1 MLRLRKL
8 VVRQFRVLETAD
20 IELRPLTVVIGPN
33 GSGKTSLLE
42 ALSLLAVSAE
52 GGLSDRI
59 SQLGGFSHL
68 MTYGGH
74 GLTLGADVESDERA
88 TLNYALKLVP
98 AGGVYAIESE
108 ALTKT
113 TSLTRVYLVR
123 TDGGNMLFP
132 HRTQSDQRTSFA
144 KPNLFESALAQ
155 VPGKFEDIE
164 AFRRCLTATTLY
176 RPIPLGPKS
185 LVRLPQ
191 QLQPSL
197 LPGQEGEQIA
207 SCLYN
212 LRESHS
218 DRFEAVEDTLRAAFP
233 HFARLKLPSVA
244 AGLVVVEWHDK
255 RWSRPLYLNQL
266 SEGMLRFLW
275 MTALLQSPELPITTL
290 IDEPEVSMHPELLSL
305 LADLLRE
312 ASKRV
317 QIVVATQSDRL
328 VRFLRPEEV
337 LVADVGEDG
346 FAKLTWADTFEL
358 DKWLEDYTLDEVWR
372 MGRIGGRA

>member
-1 MLRLRKL
+1 MMRLSKL
-8 VVRQFRVLETAD
+8 IVRNFRVLGTAD
-20 IELRPLTVVIGPN
+20 IDLRPLTVVIGPN

-42 ALSLLAVSAE
+42 ALLLLAVSAE

-59 SQLGGFSHL
+59 SQLGGFSYL
-68 MTYGGH
+68 MTYGAH
-74 GLTLGADVESDERA
+74 YLTVGADVKTYGPA
-88 TLNYALKLVP
+88 TLEYHLKLIQS
-98 AGGVYAIESE
+98 GGVYAIESE
-108 ALTKT
+108 VL
-113 TSLTRVYLVR
+113 
-123 TDGGNMLFP
+123 GNGSPPRLIDSRGEKMSFP
-132 HRTQSDQRTSFA
+132 DPTQSDQLTSIT
-144 KPNLFESALAQ
+144 KSNLFESALAQ
-155 VPGKFEDIE
+155 VPRKFEDFKDIE
-164 AFRRCLTATTLY
+164 AFRRCLAATALY
-176 RPIPLGPKS
+176 RPIPVGPKS
-185 LVRLPQ
+185 PVRLPQ

-212 LRESHS
+212 LRESHT
-218 DRFEAVEDTLRAAFP
+218 DRFAAVEDTLRAAFP

-266 SEGMLRFLW
+266 SEGTLRFLW
-275 MTALLQSPELPITTL
+275 LTTLLQSPYLPMTTL

-312 ASKRV
+312 ASKRA

-328 VRFLRPEEV
+328 VRFLRPAEV

>member
-1 MLRLRKL
+1 MRLSKL
-8 VVRQFRVLETAD
+8 SVRSFRVLAKAD
-20 IELRPLTVVIGPN
+20 VAFRPLTVMIGPN
-33 GSGKTSLLE
+33 GSGKTTVLE
-42 ALSLLAVSAE
+42 ALSLLAVSAQ

-68 MTYGGH
+68 LTYGADR
-74 GLTLGADVESDERA
+74 LVIGASVESAEWA
-88 TLNYALKLVP
+88 SFEYSMNLIP
-98 AGGVYAIESE
+98 SGGVYAIEAE
-108 ALTKT
+108 D
-113 TSLTRVYLVR
+113 LTRANSLYLVR
-123 TDGGNMLFP
+123 TQGVHMSYGAHQMKSSL
-132 HRTQSDQRTSFA
+132 
-144 KPNLFESALAQ
+144 KPNLFETALAQ

-164 AFRRCLTATTLY
+164 AFRKCLAATTLY
-176 RPIPLGPKS
+176 RPIPVGPKS
-185 LVRLPQ
+185 PIRLPQ

-212 LRESHS
+212 LRESHA
-218 DRFEAVEDTLRAAFP
+218 DQFAAVEDTLRAAFP
-233 HFARLKLPSVA
+233 HFARLKLPAVA
-244 AGLVVVEWHDK
+244 AGLVVVEWYDK

-266 SEGMLRFLW
+266 SEGTLRFLW
-275 MTALLQSPELPITTL
+275 LAALLQSPDLPLTTL

-312 ASKRV
+312 ASKHA

-328 VRFLRPEEV
+328 VRFLRPDEV

-346 FAKLTWADTFEL
+346 FARLTWADTFEL